1 MQKTWTTSPE
11 RGAELLVS
19 LRRAAGVPLRAQL
32 EEAIRA
38 AIRDGRLTP
47 GERLPSS
54 RTLAT
59 DLGVARGVVVE
70 AYAQLTA
77 EGWLTAEHGS
87 GTRVSKRALAERTAV
102 VPAVPPPTGARA
114 PAGPSVTHGVAPGD
128 PPVRWD
134 FRPGLPDLAAF
145 PRQAWVAAT
154 RRVLA
159 GLPAPRLGYGDPAG
173 TPELRA
179 ALAAYLGR
187 VRGVLAAPDR
197 VIVCTGFGQALG
209 LVAGVLADHGLDRMA
224 VEDPLNQDEPS
235 ILARAGLTPVPV
247 PVDDLG
253 LDVDA
258 LAATGVRAAML
269 TPAHQFPT
277 GVVLA
282 PRRRAALIDWARA
295 RDGLVVED
303 DYDAEYR
310 YDRGPV
316 GAVQGLDPERVA
328 YAGSVSKTL
337 APALRLGWLVVP
349 ARMVADV
356 AEAKRLADH
365 GTSALDQLVLAD
377 LLGSGTYDHH
387 LRRTRRRHR
396 ARRDLLAGTM
406 ARLAPR
412 VTVRGVA
419 AGLHVVVE
427 LPAGADEAAVTADAL
442 AEGIRVY
449 PMRGYRTGSA
459 AVQPPALVLGYGGLA
474 LSEVGAGAERLGAVL
489 SRAGS

>member
-1 MQKTWTTSPE
+1 MRKAWTTSPE
-11 RGAELLVS
+11 RGAELLVA

-87 GTRVSKRALAERTAV
+87 GTRVSERALAERTAV
-102 VPAVPPPTGARA
+102 VPAAPAPTGARA

-159 GLPAPRLGYGDPAG
+159 GLPAARLGYGDPAG

-209 LVAGVLADHGLDRMA
+209 LVAGVLADRGLDRMA

-328 YAGSVSKTL
+328 YAGSVSRRWPRL
-337 APALRLGWLVVP
+337 CGWAGWWSRPAWSPTWLRP
-349 ARMVADV
+349 
-356 AEAKRLADH
+356 
-365 GTSALDQLVLAD
+365 S
-377 LLGSGTYDHH
+377 GSPT
-387 LRRTRRRHR
+387 T
-396 ARRDLLAGTM
+396 
-406 ARLAPR
+406 APR
-412 VTVRGVA
+412 RWTSSSWPTCSARAPTTITCA
-419 AGLHVVVE
+419 A
-427 LPAGADEAAVTADAL
+427 PAAVTAPA
-442 AEGIRVY
+442 ATCWPGRW
-449 PMRGYRTGSA
+449 PGSPRGS
-459 AVQPPALVLGYGGLA
+459 PC
-474 LSEVGAGAERLGAVL
+474 
-489 SRAGS
+489 AGSRPGSTSSSSCPPVPTRPPSPPRRWPRASGSTRCAAIARARRPCSRPRSCSGTAASP